1 LIKIQKKY
9 YKIKKKIFSKK
20 NTIEKTKKLI
30 ILFVQIF
37 KNILMINSIY
47 IMSND
52 NEAQEVENNEKR
64 NRSFKVKLSEE
75 GQSYGR
81 YNGDSP
87 YQAANKALS
96 EIIRTKVKE
105 GEAVEGKITFWL
117 IESTKGSSKRVHQYE
132 GERIKLDEPVKYKV
146 GDNEIVK
153 EYKNILKKIKK
164 ADQVEV
170 VSTKKTTKK
179 AVGGAK
185 ATKKTTKVA
194 AKATKKTT
202 KVAAKATKKT
212 TKVATKA
219 TKATT
224 KTTKAAAKSTKKA
237 TKAVAKKAKATNN
250 EV

>member
-1 LIKIQKKY
+1 
-9 YKIKKKIFSKK
+9 
-20 NTIEKTKKLI
+20 
-30 ILFVQIF
+30 
-37 KNILMINSIY
+37 
-47 IMSND
+47 MSND
-52 NEAQEVENNEKR
+52 NQAEVVDGEQKR

-96 EIIRTKVKE
+96 EIIRTKVKD
-105 GEAVEGKITFWL
+105 GEAVDGKLTFWL

-132 GERIKLDEPVKYKV
+132 GERIKLAEPVKYKV
-146 GDNEIVK
+146 GENEIVK
-153 EYKNILKKIKK
+153 EFKNILKKIKK

-170 VSTKKTTKK
+170 VSTKKSTKK
-179 AVGGAK
+179 VGGAKTTTK

-212 TKVATKA
+212 TKAATKA
-219 TKATT
+219 TKATA
-224 KTTKAAAKSTKKA
+224 KATTKATAKA
-237 TKAVAKKAKATNN
+237 TTKKAKATNN

>member
-1 LIKIQKKY
+1 
-9 YKIKKKIFSKK
+9 
-20 NTIEKTKKLI
+20 
-30 ILFVQIF
+30 
-37 KNILMINSIY
+37 
-47 IMSND
+47 MSND
-52 NEAQEVENNEKR
+52 NQAEVVDGEQKR
-64 NRSFKVKLSEE
+64 NRSFKVKLSED

-96 EIIRTKVKE
+96 EIIRTKVKD
-105 GEAVEGKITFWL
+105 GEAVEGKLTFWL

-132 GERIKLDEPVKYKV
+132 GERIKLAEPVKYKV
-146 GDNEIVK
+146 GENEIVK
-153 EYKNILKKIKK
+153 EFKNILKKIKK

-170 VSTKKTTKK
+170 VATKKSTKK
-179 AVGGAK
+179 VGGAKATKATTK

-202 KVAAKATKKT
+202 KATAKATKATAKT
-212 TKVATKA
+212 TKATAKATKATAKTTKATAKA

-224 KTTKAAAKSTKKA
+224 
-237 TKAVAKKAKATNN
+237 KKAKATNN